1 MMSIANR
8 IAALIFMLCAAVQ
21 LNDPD
26 GVIWVAIYGAPVLL
40 CVAHECGRTPR
51 LVAAVLGGLSAVGA
65 AAHLWSASNGGP
77 VGVEALQWSMVGPSA
92 EPLREGGGLLL
103 IAVWSAVLATRRH

>member
-1 MMSIANR
+1 MMTIANR

-51 LVAAVLGGLSAVGA
+51 LLAGVLGGLSATGA
-65 AAHLWSASNGGP
+65 AVHLWSAFNAGP
-77 VGVEALQWSMVGPSA
+77 VGVEALQWSMVGPRA

-103 IAVWSAVLATRRH
+103 IAVWSAILATRRH

>member
-1 MMSIANR
+1 MMTIANR
-8 IAALIFMLCAAVQ
+8 SVALIFMLCAAVQ

-40 CVAHECGRTPR
+40 CVAHERGRSPRRAAGVLCGLTTI
-51 LVAAVLGGLSAVGA
+51 GA
-65 AAHLWSASNGGP
+65 AIHLWSAFNAGP
-77 VGVEALQWSMVGPSA
+77 VGAEALQWTMVGSSV

-103 IAVWSAVLATRRH
+103 FAVWSAILATRRY

>member
-65 AAHLWSASNGGP
+65 VAHLWSASNAGP